1 MGLFSQS
8 QIDEINAVA
17 AKSQEVLKPVKVSK
31 SLSSFQSEIQKS
43 SAAVLD
49 YFKDSPAILIT
60 TKQQLHEYVLKAI
73 EAGYCGIDTETTGL
87 DRIQD
92 TIVGASLY
100 YPGGVECY
108 IPCKHLVP
116 VFDTLYKDQL
126 TYEEVGEELQLFVE
140 AKTKMIFANAD
151 FDLAF
156 IYKDF
161 NVDMIDI
168 CYYDVILA
176 WRCLKEDEK
185 NNALKPLYTKYV
197 LKGKADPKKFS
208 DFFSPKTFP
217 YSKPDVAKLYAAND
231 AKITYELFVW
241 QLPYVTKSNPK
252 CQKNKLEKIA
262 DLVWNIEIPMI
273 RVCALMHRYGIFLDL
288 DTSNSL
294 QTRYHKLLDEE
305 SAKLA
310 DMVQEIISNSDTLTI
325 TKSPFKTGKDFNQ
338 SSPPQV
344 KYLLNSFMGL
354 QVESS
359 DKNVLKELNLPV
371 TKQILKVRSI
381 TTLLGS
387 FVDKLPGTTG
397 KDGRVHSTFKSIG
410 ADTGR
415 MCIAKGTKITC
426 LNGYKN
432 IEDIVPGDLVY
443 CYDNNGIVQLKPVK
457 NLWLTGTNRE
467 CVRIKWQSSGKGDIG
482 ELICTPEH
490 LILKKTGEW
499 VRADSLKRYDKL
511 AHLRRSNQ
519 ERPALNGWNGF
530 SSREQDVVKY
540 TIFKADSKMIVHHK
554 DGNPSNNELSNLEI
568 MNPSNHARL
577 HTKQMQAEGRVSYKS
592 FHTEEALARRAEVM
606 KRNSNARKQA
616 FINDCI
622 AHRED
627 YLETIKQC
635 GGHLT
640 KAPEG
645 YEKFKLKCEAAG
657 IDVDKE
663 CAKYNTKYVSRTIS
677 EEQFMESYYRNNGY
691 YKAVAKDLG
700 LTKAGFYTLK
710 YKYGASMNHMV
721 QIVEP
726 AGQYD
731 VYDIEVE
738 GIHNFIANEIC
749 VHNSS
754 ENPNVQ
760 NIPSHALDV
769 RHQFRATPAME
780 KLDKCDVSENN
791 ISINLFDYDTI
802 DLEDKVDVKVK
813 DLRVGDKVRLLK
825 DKSEILAEITSLAND
840 APYTL
845 ITMRE
850 VM

>member
-17 AKSQEVLKPVKVSK
+17 AKSQEALKPIKVSK
-31 SLSSFQSEIQKS
+31 SLSSFQNEIQKS

-73 EAGYCGIDTETTGL
+73 ESGYCGIDTETTGL
-87 DRIQD
+87 DRIHD

-126 TYEEVGEELQLFVE
+126 TYEEVGEELQLFVK

-161 NVDMIDI
+161 DVDMIDI

-185 NNALKPLYTKYV
+185 NNGLKPLYTKYV
-197 LKGKADPKKFS
+197 LRGKADPKKFS

-217 YSKPDVAKLYAAND
+217 YSKPDIAKLYAAND
-231 AKITYELFVW
+231 AKITYELFIW
-241 QLPYVTKSNPK
+241 QLPYVTKTNPK
-252 CQKNKLEKIA
+252 CQKHKLEKIA
-262 DLVWNIEIPMI
+262 DLIWNIEIPMI
-273 RVCALMHRYGIFLDL
+273 RVCALMHRCGIFLDL
-288 DTSNSL
+288 DTSSSL
-294 QTRYHKLLDEE
+294 QARYHKLLEEE
-305 SAKLA
+305 SGKLA
-310 DMVQEIISNSDTLTI
+310 DMVQEVINNSDTLTI

-338 SSPPQV
+338 SSSSQV
-344 KYLLNSFMGL
+344 KYLLNAFMGL
-354 QVESS
+354 QVDSS
-359 DKNVLKELNLPV
+359 NKDILKDLNLPI

-415 MCIAKGTKITC
+415 M
-426 LNGYKN
+426 
-432 IEDIVPGDLVY
+432 
-443 CYDNNGIVQLKPVK
+443 
-457 NLWLTGTNRE
+457 
-467 CVRIKWQSSGKGDIG
+467 
-482 ELICTPEH
+482 
-490 LILKKTGEW
+490 
-499 VRADSLKRYDKL
+499 
-511 AHLRRSNQ
+511 
-519 ERPALNGWNGF
+519 
-530 SSREQDVVKY
+530 
-540 TIFKADSKMIVHHK
+540 
-554 DGNPSNNELSNLEI
+554 
-568 MNPSNHARL
+568 
-577 HTKQMQAEGRVSYKS
+577 
-592 FHTEEALARRAEVM
+592 
-606 KRNSNARKQA
+606 
-616 FINDCI
+616 
-622 AHRED
+622 
-627 YLETIKQC
+627 
-635 GGHLT
+635 
-640 KAPEG
+640 
-645 YEKFKLKCEAAG
+645 
-657 IDVDKE
+657 
-663 CAKYNTKYVSRTIS
+663 
-677 EEQFMESYYRNNGY
+677 
-691 YKAVAKDLG
+691 
-700 LTKAGFYTLK
+700 
-710 YKYGASMNHMV
+710 
-721 QIVEP
+721 
-726 AGQYD
+726 
-731 VYDIEVE
+731 
-738 GIHNFIANEIC
+738 
-749 VHNSS
+749 SS

-780 KLDKCDVSENN
+780 KIDKCDVSDTN

-813 DLRVGDKVRLLK
+813 DLRVGDKVRLIK
-825 DKSEILAEITSLAND
+825 DRSEILAEITSLIND